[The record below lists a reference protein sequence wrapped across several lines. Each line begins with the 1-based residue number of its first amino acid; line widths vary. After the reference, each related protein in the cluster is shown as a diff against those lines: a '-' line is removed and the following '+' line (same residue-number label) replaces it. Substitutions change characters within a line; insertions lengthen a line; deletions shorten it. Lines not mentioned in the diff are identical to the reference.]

1 MDAPGTWMIGG
12 VNAAAVQLGNDFS
25 NVYVDNAHEMVNM
38 YGATYASVA
47 SGAGG
52 TVQIG
57 GGAVVVVTAGSVT
70 INGGAVSETACANY
84 VAIASSNGTVASGS
98 AISLPTAA
106 VAPTGGVAAVT
117 TAGVHGF
124 TIPTS
129 ATYDVSWTAN
139 AASAGSSQLALCVV
153 GGSEFNQ
160 RHRQGAAPVPSR
172 PSPARSWASQ
182 VRPPSSA
189 GAPSWQ

>member
-1 MDAPGTWMIGG
+1 MIGG

-38 YGATYASVA
+38 YGAAYASVA

-98 AISLPTAA
+98 AISLPTAPVVHLP
-106 VAPTGGVAAVT
+106 VAWPRSLLRACTGSRFRRLQPTTSPGQ
-117 TAGVHGF
+117 
-124 TIPTS
+124 PTS
-129 ATYDVSWTAN
+129 RRR
-139 AASAGSSQLALCVV
+139 G
-153 GGSEFNQ
+153 
-160 RHRQGAAPVPSR
+160 
-172 PSPARSWASQ
+172 PARSRF
-182 VRPPSSA
+182 V
-189 GAPSWQ
+189 